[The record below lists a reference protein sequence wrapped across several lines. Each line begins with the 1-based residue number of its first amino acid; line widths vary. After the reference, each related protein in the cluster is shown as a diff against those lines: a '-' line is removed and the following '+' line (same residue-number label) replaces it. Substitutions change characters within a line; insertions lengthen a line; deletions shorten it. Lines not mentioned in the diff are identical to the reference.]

1 MDAGFVAK
9 PAGRTPQPNGT
20 RSGGAFV
27 RDAVPASLSA
37 AQSVTAAAKSA
48 EVHAEDNSNVRKIVL
63 DAQSREVIHQ
73 ALDTARRLV
82 RQPPEETRQRLR
94 AYVRGR
100 AAPRGKSKD
109 GLDLEV

>member
-1 MDAGFVAK
+1 M
-9 PAGRTPQPNGT
+9 
-20 RSGGAFV
+20 

-100 AAPRGKSKD
+100 AAAARKIQGWPRPRGLGFAPSWPS
-109 GLDLEV
+109 ERSSC